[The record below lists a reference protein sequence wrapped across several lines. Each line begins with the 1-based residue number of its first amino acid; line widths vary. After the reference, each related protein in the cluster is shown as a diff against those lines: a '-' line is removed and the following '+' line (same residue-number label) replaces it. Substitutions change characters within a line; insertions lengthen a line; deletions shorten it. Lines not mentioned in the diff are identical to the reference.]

1 MRIALFAGDLAMKA
15 TGRRGMCLL
24 AGVVALLGSAGV
36 NAGDSPSWQVVG
48 VQGLVQVVIV
58 PKEQARDFSAYKGQ
72 LARLCPPERTCF
84 VNFYE
89 NTSAVKAEL
98 PLPDAIANQPAA
110 RFRRSMKNG
119 AELFQ
124 WSCRVAENPNDA
136 QCF

>member
-1 MRIALFAGDLAMKA
+1 MPQIQGFKSSSHRAAASV
-15 TGRRGMCLL
+15 
-24 AGVVALLGSAGV
+24 AGVVAVLSSAGAS
-36 NAGDSPSWQVVG
+36 AGDSSSWQVVG
-48 VQGLVQVVIV
+48 VQGLVQVVVV
-58 PKEQARDFSAYKGQ
+58 PKEQARDLSAYKIQ

-89 NTSAVKAEL
+89 NTSGVKAEL
-98 PLPDAIANQPAA
+98 PLPDAIANEATA

-124 WSCRVAENPNDA
+124 WSCRVAESTNDA

>member
-1 MRIALFAGDLAMKA
+1 MND
-15 TGRRGMCLL
+15 TGRRVVCLL
-24 AGVVALLGSAGV
+24 AGVVAMLGVAGV
-36 NAGDSPSWQVVG
+36 KSEDSPSWQVVG

-58 PKEQARDFSAYKGQ
+58 PKEQAKDFSAYKLQ

-89 NTSAVKAEL
+89 NTLGVKGEL

-124 WSCRVAENPNDA
+124 WSCRVAENSNDA

>member
-1 MRIALFAGDLAMKA
+1 MRIAPFADLAMKA
-15 TGRRGMCLL
+15 TGHRAVSLL
-24 AGVVALLGSAGV
+24 AGVLAMLGSASV
-36 NAGDSPSWQVVG
+36 KSDDSSSWQVVG

-58 PKEQARDFSAYKGQ
+58 PKEQARDFSAYKVQ

-89 NTSAVKAEL
+89 NTSGVKAEL

>member
-1 MRIALFAGDLAMKA
+1 MLASLFAAVAFAGAKA
-15 TGRRGMCLL
+15 D
-24 AGVVALLGSAGV
+24 
-36 NAGDSPSWQVVG
+36 DSPSWQVVG

-58 PKEQARDFSAYKGQ
+58 PKEQARDFSAYKVQ
-72 LARLCPPERTCF
+72 LAKLCPSERTCF

-89 NTSAVKAEL
+89 NSSGAKAEL
-98 PLPDAIANQPAA
+98 PLPDAIANEATA

-124 WSCRVAENPNDA
+124 WSCRAAEGTNDA